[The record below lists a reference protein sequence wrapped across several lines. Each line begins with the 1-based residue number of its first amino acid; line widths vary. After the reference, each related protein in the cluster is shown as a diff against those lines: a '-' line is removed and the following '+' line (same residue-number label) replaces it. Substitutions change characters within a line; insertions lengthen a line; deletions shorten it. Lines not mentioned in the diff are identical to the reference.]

1 MPFEEVGLRARI
13 DGLSGY
19 LSGVD
24 QIERKTSRLSGVLKT
39 AIGTAL
45 GFGGAQLVMGGVS
58 KVFGMVGGSVIGM
71 NAELE
76 TSTLQFETLFKDAD
90 RAKKHVKSL
99 FDFAAKTPFETGP
112 IIQASRIM
120 QTFGG
125 DALNTEENLRRVGDA
140 AAVANIPIN
149 EVGFWVGRA
158 YSAIK
163 NGQPFGEAAMR
174 LQEMAVLSGEA
185 RLKMEK
191 LQKSGADSAEIWSVF
206 EGVLDSNKGAM
217 EKQAGTF
224 AGLTSTISDNIRLAS
239 ATAFKPLFDLIKG
252 LLGAI
257 TSLVSSKAF
266 SQFAEGAAS
275 SMKAVIGAFKSLF
288 SGAKKT
294 GSGMRAVSKE
304 IRGLIQQLLTVSKVG
319 AKSLLPSLKSVGKEL
334 SKVFSPRNR
343 QAVFALVT
351 ALVSLSRSV
360 LGQVLKDIFKTFK
373 MLLDE
378 VILPLSRYVAPLV
391 TSILGL
397 GEGFS
402 KSADKME
409 LARKILVGILEAW
422 LALKAISW
430 VITFTQ
436 NIVQTGATLITQAA
450 NITQTITQNIK
461 RVGAFF
467 YDVKQ
472 IAAVWTQVITQ
483 EIKRLGELIEKG
495 VGKGADFI
503 QTITQ
508 KVAGPTKKDG
518 QISGES
524 FGKGY
529 SSGLLG
535 VLGKVLG
542 GFTVGIIAASLGGS
556 LVAGIGVGFI
566 AGLAAV
572 GFGALI
578 AGAILLGTEKLG
590 LSLIETI
597 ASGITGSLVLRSF
610 LPIFIGPLGFLASFV
625 AGEFVYRF
633 RDTILKTLAE
643 VAGSIAGGIAALFYY
658 GIPFA
663 AEALFG
669 FSETVRK
676 FFQET
681 IPNLIIEQGPGVLVA
696 IGKWL
701 FGIEEDVRKFFQVT
715 LPDVFF
721 KFLTVSLPNEA
732 SRGFPVFR
740 NAFFTALKAVFF
752 DLPKWWYTSV
762 IPATF
767 TFFTST
773 LPTAVVK
780 FLTSTV
786 PTLATK
792 AYDLGKAIVDGIV
805 KGVGDLFTTLKKPF
819 EEGFNKAVDF
829 VKGLLGIKSPSTV
842 YKGIGEDIVQGL
854 INGVSGMA
862 DALVKALEKLVSDA
876 VGKVPGAELVIKG
889 IGVAGG
895 LKKKLFGGQQGI
907 WRVPGPWNVDSF
919 PTRLAGGEMV
929 VPARLAERLRDTISY
944 PHSTNQISSRQDSF
958 TASISVESED
968 RISAAIRRE
977 LKGFLFSSG
986 FAR

>member
-112 IIQASRIM
+112 IIAASRIM

-125 DALNTEENLRRVGDA
+125 DSLNTMENLTRVGDA
-140 AAVANIPIN
+140 AAVANQPIN
-149 EVGFWVGRA
+149 ELGFWIGRA
-158 YSAIK
+158 YSAIQ

-174 LQEMAVLSGEA
+174 LQEMAVLSGA
-185 RLKMEK
+185 TRLKMEK
-191 LQKSGADSAEIWSVF
+191 LTKAGAPAAEVWAVF
-206 EGVLDSNKGAM
+206 TAELDKNKGAM
-217 EKQAGTF
+217 LKQAGTWK
-224 AGLTSTISDNIRLAS
+224 GLTSTITDNVRMAS
-239 ATAFKPLFDLIKG
+239 ATAFKPLFDLMKG
-252 LLGAI
+252 LLGVI
-257 TSLVSSKAF
+257 TSLVSAKAF
-266 SQFAEGAAS
+266 TKFAEGIAS
-275 SMKAVIGAFKSLF
+275 GIGGVVGAFGKLF
-288 SGAKKT
+288 SGTKKT
-294 GSGMRAVSKE
+294 GSAIHFFSSEFKFLTKQVMAV
-304 IRGLIQQLLTVSKVG
+304 TKVG
-319 AKSLLPSLKSVGKEL
+319 VKSLIPSLKTIGKEL
-334 SKVFSPRNR
+334 TKVFSSRNR
-343 QAVFALVT
+343 RAVTILIGALISLARST
-351 ALVSLSRSV
+351 LV
-360 LGQVLKDIFKTFK
+360 QVLKDVFRVFK
-373 MLLDE
+373 MILDDA
-378 VILPLSRYVAPLV
+378 VIPLAKLVAPLV

-402 KSADKME
+402 KSAGGME
-409 LARKILVGILEAW
+409 LARRILVGILEAW
-422 LALKAISW
+422 LALKAVSW
-430 VITFTQ
+430 VVTFTQ
-436 NIVQTGATLITQAA
+436 NIVQTGATLITHAA
-450 NITQTITQNIK
+450 NIIQTITQTIK
-461 RVGAFF
+461 RVGEAL

-472 IAAVWTQVITQ
+472 IATVWGQLITQ
-483 EIKRLGELIEKG
+483 TVKRAGDKFLEKA
-495 VGKGADFI
+495 ADFT

-508 KVAGPTKKDG
+508 KVVGPKDAGEKA
-518 QISGES
+518 
-524 FGKGY
+524 GKTTAKGFL
-529 SSGLLG
+529 SGLLKVLPVG
-535 VLGKVLG
+535 IGSVLGAALATAIGSAGVAAFVGGLAIGGAIGLG
-542 GFTVGIIAASLGGS
+542 IA
-556 LVAGIGVGFI
+556 
-566 AGLAAV
+566 AAV
-572 GFGALI
+572 GVVA
-578 AGAILLGTEKLG
+578 AAVVLGNKLG
-590 LSLIETI
+590 LSLLESVASMLIGSAIGAALLGPVGLI
-597 ASGITGSLVLRSF
+597 AGLFGGQL
-610 LPIFIGPLGFLASFV
+610 
-625 AGEFVYRF
+625 VYRF